1 MSHEHQERQGHPSAA
16 TMADVARAVG
26 VSGGTVSRALRGQPG
41 VSDAMRRRI
50 LRAAENLDYVVSPAA
65 SGLVTGRTGSVA
77 VLVPF
82 ISRWFH
88 AQVLAAVHRVLRGS
102 GFEIVLYHV
111 EGTAE
116 RREFFETLPVRRR
129 ADGLVVIALSL
140 TDAEVGRLDGLGIP
154 VVGAGTRPGSHPSVG
169 IDDVEGAAKAVRHL
183 ANLGHERIGMI
194 RTTDE
199 EGIHQGVSRRRL
211 EGFRSA
217 MSERG
222 LPVAEGSVVSAPWGV
237 DGGAGA
243 MGELLSLRTPPT
255 AVFAEADDVAVG
267 ALRTLRRSGVAVPGG
282 MSVVGFDDS
291 PVAELLDLTTIG
303 QSVCEQGLIAGRL
316 LAEAVQQGAVQEPRV
331 QLETRLVPRG
341 TTGTPPGAQ
350 Q

>member
-1 MSHEHQERQGHPSAA
+1 VSSEQQHPAT
-16 TMADVARAVG
+16 TMADVAHAVG
-26 VSGGTVSRALRGQPG
+26 VSSGTVSRALRGLPG
-41 VSDAMRRRI
+41 VSDALRRRI

-82 ISRWFH
+82 IARWFH
-88 AQVLAAVHRVLRGS
+88 AQALAAVHEVLRGA

-140 TDAEVGRLDGLGIP
+140 TEREARRLDGLGMP
-154 VVGAGTRPGSHPSVG
+154 VVGAGTRLPGDLPEAG
-169 IDDVEGAAKAVRHL
+169 IDDAEGAAKAVHHL

-194 RTTDE
+194 RTTDD
-199 EGIHQGVSRRRL
+199 EGVHQGVSRRRL
-211 EGFRSA
+211 AGFRSA
-217 MSERG
+217 MGERG
-222 LPVAEGSVVSAPWGV
+222 LEVAPGAVVSAPWGA
-237 DGGAGA
+237 DGGARA
-243 MGELLSLRTPPT
+243 MGELLSLREPPT

-267 ALRTLRRSGVAVPGG
+267 ALRTLRRSGVDVPAG

-291 PVAELLDLTTIG
+291 PVAELLDLTTVG
-303 QSVCEQGLIAGRL
+303 QSVREQGLVAGRL
-316 LAEAVQQGAVQEPRV
+316 LLDAVQRGRPGGSRV
-331 QLETRLVPRG
+331 RLETRLVTRG
-341 TTGTPPGAQ
+341 TTSRPGGGSRAG
-350 Q
+350 

>member
-1 MSHEHQERQGHPSAA
+1 MSQERPSSA
-16 TMADVARAVG
+16 TMADVARAAG
-26 VSGGTVSRALRGQPG
+26 VSTGTVSRALRGQSG
-41 VSDAMRRRI
+41 VSDAVRRRI
-50 LRAAENLDYVVSPAA
+50 VSAAEDLDYVVSPAA

-88 AQVLAAVHRVLRGS
+88 ARVLAAVHHVLRGA
-102 GFEIVLYHV
+102 GFEIVLHHV

-116 RREFFETLPVRRR
+116 RREFFGTLPVRRR

-140 TDAEVGRLDGLGIP
+140 TDEETDRLGELGIP
-154 VVGAGTRPGSHPSVG
+154 VVGASTRPGGHPSVG
-169 IDDVEGAAKAVRHL
+169 IDDVEGAAKAVHHL
-183 ANLGHERIGMI
+183 ANLGHEHIGMI

-217 MSERG
+217 MEERG
-222 LPVAEGSVVSAPWGV
+222 LPVARDAVVSAPWGI
-237 DGGAGA
+237 DGGARA
-243 MGELLSLRTPPT
+243 MGELLSLRRPPS

-267 ALRTLRRSGVAVPGG
+267 ALRTLRRSGLAVPAG

-291 PVAELLDLTTIG
+291 PVAELLDLTTVG
-303 QSVCEQGLIAGRL
+303 QSVHEQGLIAGRL
-316 LAEAVQQGAVQEPRV
+316 LVEAVRRGAVAEPQV
-331 QLETRLVPRG
+331 QLETQLVARG
-341 TTGTPPGAQ
+341 TTSAPAKARP
-350 Q
+350 